1 VTDRLSPT
9 SDGIA
14 AAAALLRAGALVA
27 FPTDTVYG
35 LGCRTG
41 DPAALARIFEAKR
54 RSPEK
59 LIAMLA
65 ASLEQARDLGYAAD
79 ERAEALAGRWWPGPL
94 TLVLADSADPS
105 RPTQGFR
112 VPDHPVALD
121 LIRRSGP
128 LPTSSA
134 NRSGEPEAFEAD
146 DVLIAFAD
154 TDLVAAVI
162 DGGRVPGGMASTVVD
177 LSVVPA
183 RVRREGPITREQ
195 LAEVIGP
202 VD

>member
-1 VTDRLSPT
+1 MTDRLPAT
-9 SDGIA
+9 PEGIA
-14 AAAALLRAGALVA
+14 QAAELLRSGVLIA

-35 LGCRTG
+35 LSCRSG
-41 DPAALARIFEAKR
+41 DPIALTRIFEAKR
-54 RSPEK
+54 RPPEK
-59 LIAMLA
+59 LVAMLA
-65 ASLEQARDLGYAAD
+65 ASLDQARELGYATD
-79 ERAEALAGRWWPGPL
+79 VRAEALAARWWPGPL
-94 TLVLADSADPS
+94 TIVLADASDPTK
-105 RPTQGFR
+105 PTQAFR
-112 VPDHPVALD
+112 APDHPVALD

-134 NRSGEPEAFEAD
+134 NRSSEPEALEAD

-154 TDLVAAVI
+154 TDLVAAVV
-162 DGGRVPGGMASTVVD
+162 DGGRVPGGTASTVVD

-183 RVRREGPITREQ
+183 RIRREGPITREQ

>member
-1 VTDRLSPT
+1 MTDRLSPT
-9 SDGIA
+9 PDGIA

-35 LGCRTG
+35 VGCRTG
-41 DPAALARIFEAKR
+41 DPAALGRIFEAKR
-54 RSPEK
+54 RPPEK
-59 LIAMLA
+59 LVAMLA
-65 ASLEQARDLGYAAD
+65 ASLDQARDLGYAAD
-79 ERAEALAGRWWPGPL
+79 ERAEALAGRLWPGPL
-94 TLVLADSADPS
+94 TLVLADSEDPS

-121 LIRRSGP
+121 LIRRTGP